1 MDQLG
6 GLDVGT
12 VPIFKMHNVGTVP
25 TFKMH
30 NVGTV
35 PTFKMHNVV
44 TVPST
49 ISITYISRRH
59 IVMET

>member
-1 MDQLG
+1 MKCL
-6 GLDVGT
+6 
-12 VPIFKMHNVGTVP
+12 NVGTVP

-49 ISITYISRRH
+49 ISIIYIYHLYIYQIEVVDQLEETYNGNMS
-59 IVMET
+59 